1 MGEPNLFDTAR
12 RLYKLQ
18 REFRDLIKAVQEHY
32 LNHYTFKVVKWK
44 GESPTDINTYTLAV
58 RPEEVEV
65 SYPTKSSVFQSL
77 YTGDIYGGYVEDFGL
92 APPKITMSGTTGRKN
107 RLVWMSMKGL
117 QTGQW
122 TYFPEEK
129 QMMTGLEQVKFL
141 RDQIFKASHNIEEAE
156 SGVTVTVYFYD
167 WNMEE
172 YWEVNIDDFSIR
184 RSVSRNGLYMY
195 RINMTALR
203 EIRKDSPQRPDSL
216 VEHLKAVN
224 FVRELEIWLSGFD
237 SILAQINEKIFY
249 SFTSSQG
256 GLIDINKIL
265 GGLL

>member
-1 MGEPNLFDTAR
+1 MAEPNLVNAAR
-12 RLYKLQ
+12 NLFKWQ
-18 REFRDLIKAVQEHY
+18 REFRDLEKAVEEHF
-32 LNHYTFKVVKWK
+32 LNHYTFRVVSWQ
-44 GESPTDINTYTLAV
+44 GESPFDINIFTLAV

-107 RLVWMSMKGL
+107 RLVWMKAEMI

-122 TYFPEEK
+122 AYFPEETV
-129 QMMTGLEQVKFL
+129 MMTGLEQVKFL
-141 RDQIFKASHNIEEAE
+141 RDQIFKASHNIDNAEEGE
-156 SGVTVTVYFYD
+156 TITCYFYD
-167 WNMEE
+167 WNMGE

-203 EIRKDSPQRPDSL
+203 EITWNSPQRPDTL
-216 VEHLKAVN
+216 AGHLRGNN
-224 FVRELEIWLSGFD
+224 FTRELEVWLSGFD
-237 SILAQINEKIFY
+237 FIIAQLTEKMFY
-249 SFTSSQG
+249 SAISG
-256 GLIDINKIL
+256 IDIGSIL
-265 GGLL
+265 GGLI